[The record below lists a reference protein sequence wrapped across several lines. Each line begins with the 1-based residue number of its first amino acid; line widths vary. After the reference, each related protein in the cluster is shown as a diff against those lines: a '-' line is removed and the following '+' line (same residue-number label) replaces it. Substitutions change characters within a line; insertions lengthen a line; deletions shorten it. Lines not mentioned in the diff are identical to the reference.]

1 MQVIGFYM
9 QDTNYMY
16 FVTYK
21 AFIGIGYK
29 SKISSISQASEK
41 FIYLLYV
48 RVGMDGL
55 NYK

>member
-1 MQVIGFYM
+1 M